1 MRSALIILF
10 FLAAVLFAYHH
21 FIYPK
26 LLKIAAKRYK
36 KVVPAKADNAEPAF
50 ITVIIPCFNEQRYI
64 ADKLFNFAY
73 LDYPRDRFKV
83 VVANDGSNDE
93 TLAIYQQTIDHPLL
107 TGINFELKHFS
118 RNRGKIA
125 VLNDVMS
132 QYKDGLV
139 CLSDV
144 SALISVDAFKLI
156 SAHMQDAQIGAV
168 AARYSILN
176 PGSAGEEAYWSYQVA
191 IKQDESAMGS
201 TIGVH
206 GALYCLRANLYKPL
220 TAKSINDDFIIP
232 MQVIALGYKVVY
244 DENIIGVELEQSK
257 QNQDYSRRIRIATG
271 NVQQVILL
279 KQLLHPRFGA
289 VAFNFFSGKCLRV
302 LMPWCMLLMLASAA
316 ALAMQSVFWAGVLIA
331 QLAGYALAAL
341 VQWLPAVRWPKPAR
355 LMHYLVSGHL
365 AAAAGWQRILFH
377 CQKAAWTKT
386 ATTVKA
392 EHYVPASTRIG
403 KRTFDILFASII
415 LLLSLPVWLLIA
427 CAIKWGSPGPVFFRQ
442 LRIGLS
448 DANQTQLFYM
458 IKFRTMVQDA
468 EKLTGAVLAGKNDSR
483 ITRVGKF
490 LRLTRLDELPQ
501 MINVLRGDMSL
512 VGPRPERPEICS
524 RLEPQ
529 IPFFSERTCYI
540 RPGVTGLAQVNQGY
554 DACLDDVR
562 SKVLYDHSYALAL
575 HSVTGWLRMDLQ
587 VIVRTLMVMV
597 LGRGQ

>member
-1 MRSALIILF
+1 MRIALITLF
-10 FLAAVLFAYHH
+10 VLAAVLFTYHH

-26 LLKIAAKRYK
+26 LLKIIAKRYK
-36 KVVPAKADNAEPAF
+36 KATPAKVEPSQQEF
-50 ITVIIPCFNEQRYI
+50 ITVVIPCFNEQRYI

-83 VVANDGSNDE
+83 VVVNDGSTDD
-93 TLAIYQQTIDHPLL
+93 TLAVYQKTIAHPLL
-107 TGINFELKHFS
+107 SGINFELKNFS

-132 QYKDGLV
+132 QYQDGLV

-156 SAHMQDAQIGAV
+156 SMQMQDANVGAV

-176 PGSAGEEAYWSYQVA
+176 PGSAGEEVYWNYQVA
-191 IKQDESAMGS
+191 IKQHESTMGS

-206 GALYCLRANLYKPL
+206 GALYCLRATLFKPL
-220 TAKSINDDFIIP
+220 HPNSINDDFIIP
-232 MQVIALGYKVVY
+232 MQVIAQGYKVVY
-244 DENIIGVELEQSK
+244 DENIIGVELEQSV
-257 QNQDYSRRIRIATG
+257 QNQDYSRRIRIAAG

-302 LMPWCMLLMLASAA
+302 LMPWCMLVMLASSAV
-316 ALAMQSVFWAGVLIA
+316 LAMQSAAWFGVLIA
-331 QLAGYALAAL
+331 QLTGYTLAAL
-341 VQWLPAVRWPKPAR
+341 VHWLPAVKWPKAAR
-355 LMHYLVSGHL
+355 LVHYLVSGHV
-365 AAAAGWQRILFH
+365 AAAAGWQRILF
-377 CQKAAWTKT
+377 QTQKT
-386 ATTVKA
+386 AWSKTTTVVKDDN
-392 EHYVPASTRIG
+392 YLPASTRLG
-403 KRTFDILFASII
+403 KRAFDILFASVI
-415 LLLSLPVWLLIA
+415 LLISLPVWLLIA
-427 CAIKWGSPGPVFFRQ
+427 CAIKWESPGPVFFRQ

-448 DANQTQLFYM
+448 DATQTQLFYM

-468 EKLTGAVLAGKNDSR
+468 EKLTGAVWAGKNDSR

-501 MINVLRGDMSL
+501 MLNVLRGDMSL
-512 VGPRPERPEICS
+512 VGPRPERPEICN

-575 HSVTGWLRMDLQ
+575 HSVTGWLRMDLM
-587 VIVRTLMVMV
+587 VILRTLMVMV